1 MSGRKATPSPRGISK
16 ASANEVAG
24 AELGRVTAVIRVGV
38 PTPDRSDTMNPL
50 RQATAGAV
58 SAALFLGAS
67 LSPGKPLPSP
77 TEVASP
83 DDEVLVES
91 SKNAFAIDSEVLRS
105 TMAVFDSHR
114 SLAPEAPLVLWAI
127 DRAPRSAPL
136 RLWIER
142 GDVVEPLALGDD
154 RLFSLPASALADG
167 ARLRANRTKYGLYVG
182 VRILSPG
189 TTLRLRRMGDL
200 RLQCRVGF
208 ALHPDE
214 IARYLPRRKRPI
226 YAEEGGACDSAD
238 IPYFPAT
245 ERVPVRTAEIRG
257 VGVRRSIKVDTTG
270 PNAWAYRAPLHDRSI
285 GDDAL
290 IELTFK

>member
-1 MSGRKATPSPRGISK
+1 MS
-16 ASANEVAG
+16 
-24 AELGRVTAVIRVGV
+24 
-38 PTPDRSDTMNPL
+38 PL

-58 SAALFLGAS
+58 SAALFLAVS
-67 LSPGKPLPSP
+67 LSFGQSLPSSN
-77 TEVASP
+77 EAVLP

-105 TMAVFDSHR
+105 TMAVFDSYR
-114 SLAPEAPLVLWAI
+114 SMAPDAPLILWAI

-154 RLFSLPASALADG
+154 RLFSLPASAFADG

-200 RLQCRVGF
+200 RLQCRVGW
-208 ALHPDE
+208 ALQNPVE
-214 IARYLPRRKRPI
+214 IARYLPRRKRP
-226 YAEEGGACDSAD
+226 GACDSAD
-238 IPYFPAT
+238 IPYFPST
-245 ERVPVRTAEIRG
+245 EGVPVQTAEVRG
-257 VGVRRSIKVDTTG
+257 VGVRKSIKVDTTG

-285 GDDAL
+285 GDDAI

>member
-1 MSGRKATPSPRGISK
+1 MS
-16 ASANEVAG
+16 
-24 AELGRVTAVIRVGV
+24 
-38 PTPDRSDTMNPL
+38 PL

-58 SAALFLGAS
+58 SAALFFGVS
-67 LSPGKPLPSP
+67 LSLGQSLPSSS
-77 TEVASP
+77 EAVLA

-105 TMAVFDSHR
+105 TMAVFESYR
-114 SLAPEAPLVLWAI
+114 SMAPEAPLILWAI

-154 RLFSLPASALADG
+154 RLFSLPASAFADG
-167 ARLRANRTKYGLYVG
+167 ARLRANRTKYGLYVS

-200 RLQCRVGF
+200 RLQCRVSW

-214 IARYLPRRKRPI
+214 IARYLPRRKRPV
-226 YAEEGGACDSAD
+226 YAMEGGACDSAD
-238 IPYFPAT
+238 IPYFPST
-245 ERVPVRTAEIRG
+245 EGVPVQTAEIRG
-257 VGVRRSIKVDTTG
+257 AGVRKSIKVDTTG

-285 GDDAL
+285 GDDAI